1 MNNTE
6 KPKFPIDSGW
16 VETPKIRHRIISY
29 SERKASSVPST
40 PLIQAN
46 HFDILSPSLSPSS
59 SLKKHKHR
67 KRKRTPQQSISS
79 RNSPLSQELTRH
91 DWDDHIVPINDEDTL
106 PSPAIITE
114 SVMHSIQQETNQE
127 KQQQQQQQPQLP
139 DESLRQISFLD
150 YLKDELTVADFD
162 SAQELKRER
171 VTNFL
176 GVPAAIEKV
185 CKVLLFIHDL
195 KFNYIIVDGVWFFR
209 LFRFIF
215 IYLYHSSFKILFSI
229 LSLYD
234 LYLQKYPSFVQT
246 KRKVRVLSFLH
257 TNKLTKYFCI
267 DLFD

>member
-16 VETPKIRHRIISY
+16 VETPKIRHRIINS
-29 SERKASSVPST
+29 SERKAVSVPST

-46 HFDILSPSLSPSS
+46 HFDILSPSLSSPPSS
-59 SLKKHKHR
+59 KKHKQR

-79 RNSPLSQELTRH
+79 RNSPLSQELTTH

-114 SVMHSIQQETNQE
+114 SVQHSFQQQETNQE
-127 KQQQQQQQPQLP
+127 QQQQQPQQPQPQLP

-185 CKVLLFIHDL
+185 M
-195 KFNYIIVDGVWFFR
+195 
-209 LFRFIF
+209 
-215 IYLYHSSFKILFSI
+215 
-229 LSLYD
+229 
-234 LYLQKYPSFVQT
+234 
-246 KRKVRVLSFLH
+246 
-257 TNKLTKYFCI
+257 
-267 DLFD
+267 

>member
-6 KPKFPIDSGW
+6 KPKFLIDSGW
-16 VETPKIRHRIISY
+16 VETPKIRHRIINS
-29 SERKASSVPST
+29 SERKAVSVPST

-46 HFDILSPSLSPSS
+46 HFDILSPSLSSPPSS
-59 SLKKHKHR
+59 KKHKQR

-79 RNSPLSQELTRH
+79 RNSPLSQELTTH

-106 PSPAIITE
+106 PSPAVITE
-114 SVMHSIQQETNQE
+114 SVQHSFQQQETNQE
-127 KQQQQQQQPQLP
+127 QQQHQQQQQQPQPQLP

-185 CKVLLFIHDL
+185 M
-195 KFNYIIVDGVWFFR
+195 
-209 LFRFIF
+209 
-215 IYLYHSSFKILFSI
+215 
-229 LSLYD
+229 
-234 LYLQKYPSFVQT
+234 
-246 KRKVRVLSFLH
+246 
-257 TNKLTKYFCI
+257 
-267 DLFD
+267 